1 MTAVLGKRDRLLA
14 PDVLAGLSNLELVAR
29 TAVEGSL
36 IGLHRSAK
44 FGFSQE
50 FAEYRAYSPGDDL
63 RFIDWNVF
71 ARTDRMFVKRFYGD
85 TNTRLVV
92 ALDVSASMAAD
103 GGEGTVDKLT
113 YGKFTAAALVHLAAR
128 QHDAAGVV
136 LFADRLVGFHP
147 PKTGPR
153 ATGRLYH
160 ALDEAEAG
168 GATDWLGVTRQLSG
182 RIPNRSLVVLI
193 SDLYVTREAFAE
205 GIRQLGV
212 RGHDLLVIHLLSPV
226 DYRPDAAGSVTLK
239 DAESA
244 RTMAV
249 DRADLE
255 GAYPVRLDAHIA
267 GMRQE
272 VLGNGGHYLQMNTD
286 QPLNATLKRYLNFRA
301 RHP

>member
-1 MTAVLGKRDRLLA
+1 LLA
-14 PDVLAGLSNLELVAR
+14 PEVLAGLSNLELVAR

-50 FAEYRAYSPGDDL
+50 FAEYRAYTPGDDL

-71 ARTDRMFVKRFYGD
+71 ARTDRTFVKRFYGD

-92 ALDVSASMAAD
+92 ALDTSGSMAVDASQ
-103 GGEGTVDKLT
+103 GASGAVDKLT

-128 QHDAAGVV
+128 QHDAAGVA

-147 PKTGPR
+147 PETGPR
-153 ATGRLYH
+153 ATGRAYH
-160 ALDEAEAG
+160 ALDDAEAG
-168 GATDWLGVTRQLSG
+168 GATDC
-182 RIPNRSLVVLI
+182 
-193 SDLYVTREAFAE
+193 FAE

-212 RGHDLLVIHLLSPV
+212 RGHDLLVIHLLSPE
-226 DYRPDAAGSVTLK
+226 DYRPGGGAAVTLR

-244 RTMAV
+244 RTIAV
-249 DRADLE
+249 DQADLD
-255 GAYPVRLDAHIA
+255 GAYQARLDEHIA
-267 GMRQE
+267 GMRHD
-272 VLGNGGHYLQMNTD
+272 VLKSGGHYLQMNTD
-286 QPLNATLKRYLNFRA
+286 QPLNETLKRYLNFRA

>member
-1 MTAVLGKRDRLLA
+1 LLA
-14 PDVLAGLSNLELVAR
+14 PEVLAGLSNLELVAR
-29 TAVEGSL
+29 TAVDGSL

-50 FAEYRAYSPGDDL
+50 FAEYRAYTPGDDL

-71 ARTDRMFVKRFYGD
+71 ARTDRTFVKRFYGD

-92 ALDVSASMAAD
+92 ALDTSGSMAVAASQ
-103 GGEGTVDKLT
+103 GASGAVDKLT

-128 QHDAAGVV
+128 QHDAAGVA

-147 PKTGPR
+147 PETGPR
-153 ATGRLYH
+153 ATGRAYH
-160 ALDEAEAG
+160 ALDDAEAG
-168 GATDWLGVTRQLSG
+168 GATDWPGVMRQLSG

-193 SDLYVTREAFAE
+193 SDLYVTRETFAE

-212 RGHDLLVIHLLSPV
+212 RGHDLLVIHLLSPE
-226 DYRPDAAGSVTLK
+226 DYRPGGGAAVTLR

-244 RTMAV
+244 RTIAV
-249 DRADLE
+249 DQADLD
-255 GAYPVRLDAHIA
+255 GAYQARLDEHIA
-267 GMRQE
+267 GMRHD
-272 VLGNGGHYLQMNTD
+272 VLKSGGHYLQMNTD
-286 QPLNATLKRYLNFRA
+286 QPLNETLKRYLNFRA